1 MNERNTPRSGGIP
14 GSFAEY
20 GRLREMRGFA
30 VLDTVGDKIG
40 KIDDVFVGAD
50 GQPRYLGVSMGL
62 FGTKMTFLPVQLVE
76 GIDTNEEAVIV
87 TITKETAKSGPVFER
102 DHRFAPED
110 EAQIWQYYG
119 LGEPVYVVTEVL
131 VWEEAS

>member
-20 GRLREMRGFA
+20 GRLREMRGYA

-76 GIDTNEEAVIV
+76 GIDTNEEA
-87 TITKETAKSGPVFER
+87 KSGPVFER
-102 DHRFAPED
+102 DHRFTPED